1 MRNKIIYVLV
11 SSDLTTDN
19 RVARTCSELYSLGHK
34 LILVGRIK
42 KDSTTLF
49 ERTYQTR
56 RISTLVDKGP
66 LFYASLS
73 LRLFFI
79 LLFRKVDGILANDLD
94 TLLPA
99 YLIARLKRIPLVYDS
114 HELFTEVPEL
124 IERPRIRNIWLSI
137 EKMILPKLKY
147 MTTVNHSIALVF
159 KEKYGILPTVVRN
172 VPYAYTFQKCTR
184 KELGLPEDKFIIII
198 QGSGLNIGRGVEEVI
213 LALRKLENL
222 VLLIVGSGDVIQKAK
237 DLTRENKLEKQV
249 IFIPRIPY
257 QEMMK
262 YTEVSD
268 LGLSL
273 DKPLGMNY
281 MYSLPNKIFDYLQA
295 NIPIL
300 CTDLKEVS
308 RIVKTYECGTV
319 LEQLNE
325 ETLVS
330 ELKNLSGNYP
340 LIKKYKENAQSGAKI
355 ENWENEKSKLIEI
368 LQRAFN

>member
-1 MRNKIIYVLV
+1 
-11 SSDLTTDN
+11 
-19 RVARTCSELYSLGHK
+19 
-34 LILVGRIK
+34 
-42 KDSTTLF
+42 
-49 ERTYQTR
+49 
-56 RISTLVDKGP
+56 
-66 LFYASLS
+66 
-73 LRLFFI
+73 
-79 LLFRKVDGILANDLD
+79 
-94 TLLPA
+94 
-99 YLIARLKRIPLVYDS
+99 VYDS